1 MITCGSDGRVIVN
14 MDGSSFDLSV
24 SDQYA
29 DLVLLLTSPDER
41 VQVVE
46 SDFEV
51 DEMLDGDNK
60 AKAERYSAF
69 ICSFLKK
76 RKEKLNEDLAIT
88 AEKREAS
95 INELIDYLAQ
105 EGE

>member
-14 MDGSSFDLSV
+14 MDGRSFDLSV

-29 DLVLLLTSPDER
+29 DLVLRLTSPDER
-41 VQVVE
+41 VQIVE

-51 DEMLDGDNK
+51 DEMLDGDNM

-69 ICSFLKK
+69 ICNFLKK
-76 RKEKLNEDLAIT
+76 RKEKLNEDQAIT

-95 INELIDYLAQ
+95 INGLIDYLTQ